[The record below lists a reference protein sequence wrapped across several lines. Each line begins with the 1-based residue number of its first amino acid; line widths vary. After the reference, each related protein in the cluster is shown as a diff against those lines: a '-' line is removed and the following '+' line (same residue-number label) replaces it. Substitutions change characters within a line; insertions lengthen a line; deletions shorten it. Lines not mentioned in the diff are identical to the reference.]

1 MHEMHPLQH
10 VVKQMI
16 EERQRE
22 AARESMWRQH
32 SRAGLLRRFL
42 ENMHDRIDRPGE
54 RGAR

>member
-16 EERQRE
+16 EERQRD
-22 AARESMWRQH
+22 ASRESMWRQH
-32 SRAGLLRRFL
+32 SRTGLLRRFL
-42 ENMHDRIDRPGE
+42 ENMTGRIERPGK

>member
-16 EERQRE
+16 EERQRD
-22 AARESMWRQH
+22 AARESMLRQH
-32 SRAGLLRRFL
+32 SRTGLLRRFL
-42 ENMHDRIDRPGE
+42 ENMTGRIERPGK

>member
-16 EERQRE
+16 EERQRD

-42 ENMHDRIDRPGE
+42 RSMTEHVDRPG
-54 RGAR
+54 AR